1 MVRQVVLHDGTGDST
16 LTVRRVDLGEIAWR
30 QAPNNLLTLSLTVEY
45 VPLADPDEGVAPLLS
60 FRCGNSDARHCCD
73 DMILLNC
80 PANRPFE

>member
-1 MVRQVVLHDGTGDST
+1 MVRQVVLHDGTCDST

-30 QAPNNLLTLSLTVEY
+30 QATNNLLTLSLTVEY

-60 FRCGNSDARHCCD
+60 FCCRNSDARHCRD

-80 PANRPFE
+80 PANRPFK